1 MHFLVIDHMLLLF
14 GANVVMKPM
23 AIVLLNNLIKVVG
36 HDTQSKSHVK
46 KMCDETDKIP
56 VHKFRS

>member
-1 MHFLVIDHMLLLF
+1 MYFLEIDHMLLLF
-14 GANVVMKPM
+14 GANVVTKPT
-23 AIVLLNNLIKVVG
+23 ATVLLNNLIKDIG

-46 KMCDETDKIP
+46 KMCDEIDKIP

>member
-1 MHFLVIDHMLLLF
+1 
-14 GANVVMKPM
+14 MKTM
-23 AIVLLNNLIKVVG
+23 AIVRLNNLIVG

-56 VHKFRS
+56 VHKFQS